1 MYALENTE
9 GVPGTADGG
18 ASRNVIDM
26 RSAPSPQKRLY
37 PKTLTVF
44 LDASP
49 SGKHRAVHAAAL
61 AQRWDAHL
69 IGVHVVFAGVRLYPP
84 SESWAIGER
93 AFQAVITHE
102 SGLVPRRIFLIPA
115 RSGLGRLTLM
125 SEVKGRGSD
134 LAFRPTAGRY
144 LVIVIGCTGSEME
157 R

>member
-1 MYALENTE
+1 LKTQKACPAQRTAALPE
-9 GVPGTADGG
+9 
-18 ASRNVIDM
+18 NVIDM

-37 PKTLTVF
+37 PKTLTMF

-49 SGKHRAVHAAAL
+49 SGKLRAVHAAAL

-115 RSGLGRLTLM
+115 RSGLGQLTLM